1 MAPRGGLGAKVGTKV
16 AAVFLAGGVL
26 AACGSSAHISAR
38 ATPSTTNAGPPT
50 SAVSPSGSSTTTST
64 TTSPSNASSTA
75 TTAPATTAPP
85 TTAAGP
91 LPCPT
96 SALGVALGAPNGAA
110 GSTYYVLTFT
120 NTSKVS
126 CTLTGYPGV
135 SYVAGSQGTQIG
147 APAARLPGTVTTVTV
162 QSGASAF
169 ASLREVV
176 AGNYPSSCGLTNVA
190 GLRIYPPNQTAA
202 LFVAQNTQGCS
213 NASDLVLQV
222 GPVASNAAGASS

>member
-1 MAPRGGLGAKVGTKV
+1 MRTATTSAGGLSAKVARR
-16 AAVFLAGGVL
+16 AAAALIAGGVL
-26 AACGSSAHISAR
+26 AACGASAHKAAN
-38 ATPSTTNAGPPT
+38 ATTSTTSTGPQTTAVPSSSPT
-50 SAVSPSGSSTTTST
+50 SVST
-64 TTSPSNASSTA
+64 TTSPPGISST
-75 TTAPATTAPP
+75 TTTAPP
-85 TTAAGP
+85 TSAAGP
-91 LPCPT
+91 QPCPT
-96 SALGVALGAPNGAA
+96 SFLSATLGAPNGAA

-169 ASLREVV
+169 ATLREVV

-213 NASDLVLQV
+213 NSSDLLLQV
-222 GPVASNAAGASS
+222 GPVASNAAAASS